1 MDILIWFSIFIFGTI
16 IGSFLNVVILRY
28 GTGASITRGKS
39 ACFSCAKSLSWY
51 EMLPIISFIALRGKC
66 GSCRSK
72 ISWQYP
78 LVEFSTGLLF
88 LATCA
93 KLNGFD
99 LLNQPSFF
107 SVFQIISYFYYF
119 AVLSIL
125 MVITVYDLR
134 HKIIPDML
142 VFSLAF
148 ISLVWLV
155 ANIGPMDL
163 FQSPYIYNLIA
174 GPVLALP
181 FFLMWLL
188 SGGRWIGLG
197 DAKLALGIG
206 WFLGLISGVSAVILG
221 FWIGAVIS
229 LGLLFVQKL
238 NLIGKNLTIKSEI
251 PFAPFLI
258 LGLLAVFFFGFDVM
272 SIGNFLSI

>member
-1 MDILIWFSIFIFGTI
+1 MI
-16 IGSFLNVVILRY
+16 
-28 GTGASITRGKS
+28 
-39 ACFSCAKSLSWY
+39 
-51 EMLPIISFIALRGKC
+51 
-66 GSCRSK
+66 
-72 ISWQYP
+72 
-78 LVEFSTGLLF
+78 
-88 LATCA
+88 
-93 KLNGFD
+93 
-99 LLNQPSFF
+99 
-107 SVFQIISYFYYF
+107 
-119 AVLSIL
+119 
-125 MVITVYDLR
+125 ITVYDLR

-148 ISLVWLV
+148 ISLIWLV
-155 ANIGPMDL
+155 ANIGLADL

-174 GPVLALP
+174 GPILALP

-197 DAKLALGIG
+197 DAKLALGMG

-272 SIGNFLSI
+272 NLGVLFSL